1 MYMFDRFDLVSTNQY
16 QKISQRCESI
26 LKMGESVCIIFP
38 YLSDRQFRIK
48 QYIDSFKEDNIIP
61 IAINPEVQL
70 IDDFEE
76 FKHLINQQLPIEIK
90 KENLEESLIDKK
102 ITVVLMITN
111 GELLL
116 KPENESIMDILQNIS
131 LSFLNVKIL
140 TTFEVNIFK
149 AVPEFKKYSLLFQ
162 NIVYYP
168 LYKDEDVMIF
178 IDYLCKKWEIKMPQ
192 PVRKTITYNS
202 GGFFWLIKEA
212 CRIYRDTGDW
222 STESQSWQLRLNSIF
237 KSLSEKEKIIIEAC
251 PNLKS
256 FENDLDLDHLKK
268 IGLIRENNLVAV
280 PELIKVIS
288 NNKNREKIFE
298 IDNEEIML
306 RGVSLLRMLSA
317 TEYLLLK
324 YFITRPN
331 VAITRDEIAK
341 ILWPIKTE
349 DNYSQWAID
358 QAVKRLRDRL
368 VSLRL
373 SPSIVKSIRGVG
385 YEFRA

>member
-1 MYMFDRFDLVSTNQY
+1 MYMFDRFDLVSTDQY
-16 QKISQRCESI
+16 QKTSQRCESI

-48 QYIDSFKEDNIIP
+48 QYIDSFKGDLIIP
-61 IAINPEVQL
+61 ISINPEIQL

-76 FKHLINQQLPIEIK
+76 FKNLVNQHLPTEIK
-90 KENLEESLIDKK
+90 KENLEESLMDKK
-102 ITVVLMITN
+102 INLVLMITN
-111 GELLL
+111 GEFLL

-131 LSFLNVKIL
+131 LSFLNIKIL
-140 TTFEVNIFK
+140 ITFETNIFK
-149 AVPEFKKYSLLFQ
+149 VIPEFKKYSLLFQ
-162 NIVYYP
+162 NIIYYP

-178 IDYLCKKWEIKMPQ
+178 IDYLCQKWKMKMPQ
-192 PVRKTITYNS
+192 PMRKTITYNS

-212 CRIYRDTGDW
+212 CRIYRDTGEW
-222 STESQSWQLRLNSIF
+222 SVKSPSWQLRLNSIF
-237 KSLSEKEKIIIEAC
+237 KSLSEKEKNIIEAC

-268 IGLIRENNLVAV
+268 IGLIKENNLVAV
-280 PELIKVIS
+280 PELTKIII
-288 NNKNREKIFE
+288 NNKSKEKIFE
-298 IDNEEIML
+298 IDNDEVML
-306 RGVSLLRMLSA
+306 KGVSLSRILST

-373 SPSIVKSIRGVG
+373 SPAIIKSIRGIG
-385 YEFRA
+385 YEFRT